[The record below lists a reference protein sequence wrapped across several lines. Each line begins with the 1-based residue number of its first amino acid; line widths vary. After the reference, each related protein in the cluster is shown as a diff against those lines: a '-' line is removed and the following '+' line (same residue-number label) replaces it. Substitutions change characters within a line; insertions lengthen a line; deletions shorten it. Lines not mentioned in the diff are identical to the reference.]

1 MAKTTKKA
9 FAGITS
15 KAPTVKK
22 TATSNPK
29 KPTTNKT
36 GLVSFGY
43 GKYGQARTEYEKAKR
58 GGAKKTASKLA
69 PDEKT
74 VVSVNTR
81 TGSMFNSRSNV
92 TEVASRAADRKAIA
106 QRILND
112 KSKNVTRAKIAEM
125 NAKKK
130 ATSKKTGPSN
140 ASKVKKFFADKP
152 KYTSEQIVE
161 NKKLQAQIDAAAKKK
176 KKK

>member
-9 FAGITS
+9 FVGITS
-15 KAPTVKK
+15 KAPTTKK
-22 TATSNPK
+22 TAAS
-29 KPTTNKT
+29 KT
-36 GLVSFGY
+36 QKSGAGLVSFGY
-43 GKYGQARTEYEKAKR
+43 GKYGQARTEYEKAKK
-58 GGAKKTASKLA
+58 GGAKKTAAKLA
-69 PDEKT
+69 PDQKT
-74 VVSVNTR
+74 VLSVNTR
-81 TGSMFNSRSNV
+81 SGSMFNPGTV
-92 TEVASRAADRKAIA
+92 TEVASRAADRKVIA
-106 QRILND
+106 QQILND
-112 KSKNVTRAKIAEM
+112 KSKKITRAKIAEM

-130 ATSKKTGPSN
+130 ASKPKSTGPSN

>member
-9 FAGITS
+9 FAGMTS

-22 TATSNPK
+22 TTKPK

-36 GLVSFGY
+36 DLVSFGY
-43 GKYGQARTEYEKAKR
+43 GKAGQAMREYEKAKR
-58 GGAKKTASKLA
+58 GGAKKTAKKLA

-92 TEVASRAADRKAIA
+92 TEVASRAADRKLIA
-106 QRILND
+106 QQILND
-112 KSKNVTRAKIAEM
+112 KSKNITRAKIAEM

-130 ATSKKTGPSN
+130 AASKKTGPSN
-140 ASKVKKFFADKP
+140 ASKVKNFFKEKP
-152 KYTSEQIVE
+152 KYTSEVIVW
-161 NKKLQAQIDAAAKKK
+161 NKKMDAAEAARKKK
-176 KKK
+176 K

>member
-22 TATSNPK
+22 KSGPALVK
-29 KPTTNKT
+29 KSGPD
-36 GLVSFGY
+36 LVSYGY
-43 GKYGQARTEYEKAKR
+43 GKYGQAMREYEKAKR
-58 GGAKKTASKLA
+58 GGAAKTAKKLA

-74 VVSVNTR
+74 VLSVNTR
-81 TGSMFNSRSNV
+81 SGSMFNPGTV

-106 QRILND
+106 RRIVID

-130 ATSKKTGPSN
+130 T
-140 ASKVKKFFADKP
+140 
-152 KYTSEQIVE
+152 
-161 NKKLQAQIDAAAKKK
+161 KKK
-176 KKK
+176 SK